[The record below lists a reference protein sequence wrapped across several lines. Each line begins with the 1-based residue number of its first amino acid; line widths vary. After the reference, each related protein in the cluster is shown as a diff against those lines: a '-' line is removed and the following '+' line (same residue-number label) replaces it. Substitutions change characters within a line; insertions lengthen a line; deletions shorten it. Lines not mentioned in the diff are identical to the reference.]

1 MAEDNAIN
9 QKLAVSLLGR
19 DGHQVTVVENGE
31 AAVKAVAA
39 GTFDLVLMDMHMP
52 GMDGLEATRH
62 IRALPHPA
70 GRVPIVALTA
80 NAYAEDRENCLSAGM
95 NGYVVKPIRREE
107 LLSAIQQAM
116 EETA

>member
-1 MAEDNAIN
+1 
-9 QKLAVSLLGR
+9 
-19 DGHQVTVVENGE
+19 
-31 AAVKAVAA
+31 
-39 GTFDLVLMDMHMP
+39 
-52 GMDGLEATRH
+52 
-62 IRALPHPA
+62 
-70 GRVPIVALTA
+70 VPIVALTA